1 MSAMKVMPA
10 ALTVAPGTNLKPARL
25 STATKSRVLVIA
37 PNWVGDAIVSLAL
50 VDALA
55 NQYDAVDV
63 LATPAVAAVY
73 ECAGTV
79 SRVIVENLQHGQLQL
94 RLRQEIAARLRGH
107 YGLAVIC
114 PNSLKSALI
123 PFLAEIPRRRGF
135 TGEFRYG
142 LLNERRPPPS
152 APAGRRPSMLH
163 QYLALADDPP
173 LPERIDGFGAHQPR
187 LNSPAQPRVDTA
199 GALILCPGAEY
210 GPAKQWPLE
219 HFARVALAWLDTS
232 IEHRVIIVGGPRDFA
247 AGETILNYVSAT
259 TPTQKNS
266 NPRIENLCGKTT
278 LMEAFAII
286 AHAPQ
291 VISNDSG
298 LMHAAA
304 ALGVPVIALF
314 GSTDPHHTPPH
325 SQKAVVLSLNLKCSP
340 CFKRVCPLGTTACL
354 KDLPSERVIERLNLP
369 AETIT
374 SHN

>member
-25 STATKSRVLVIA
+25 SPATKSRALVIA

-63 LATPAVAAVY
+63 LATPTVAAVY
-73 ECAGTV
+73 ECSNTV

-142 LLNERRPPPS
+142 LLNERRPPPPS
-152 APAGRRPSMLH
+152 APAGRRPSMLY

-259 TPTQKNS
+259 TPTQK
-266 NPRIENLCGKTT
+266 I
-278 LMEAFAII
+278 
-286 AHAPQ
+286 
-291 VISNDSG
+291 
-298 LMHAAA
+298 
-304 ALGVPVIALF
+304 
-314 GSTDPHHTPPH
+314 
-325 SQKAVVLSLNLKCSP
+325 
-340 CFKRVCPLGTTACL
+340 
-354 KDLPSERVIERLNLP
+354 P
-369 AETIT
+369 AQG
-374 SHN
+374 